1 MSAKGGEEVTLALN
15 IGVLRPA
22 PGPGAGGAGSG
33 TTGDLDVGHYWMTLR

>member
-1 MSAKGGEEVTLALN
+1 MSAKGGEEVALALN